1 MDILS
6 TNTNIVIDETRT
18 LVTRITRS
26 KLASRDG
33 RPGISPKI
41 MMGKSTP
48 VVSPH
53 DQGGG

>member
-1 MDILS
+1 MLS
-6 TNTNIVIDETRT
+6 TNTNIIIDESRT
-18 LVTRITRS
+18 LVTRITGS

-33 RPGISPKI
+33 RPGMSPKI
-41 MMGKSTP
+41 MIEKSIP